1 VSATA
6 PISVIDKMRG
16 KDNAQHISARMTFK
30 EPKTDKTHS
39 PKSVGNITAGRLEL
53 LFSLYR
59 LLSNSYTHIVMTR
72 HPRSFF
78 TLYRL
83 TDRPYALLCVVCFAE
98 VISMLSFAAWPLFL
112 VKLQPLWGLSNFS
125 VGWVSGAYF
134 IGYVFAT
141 PVLVGLTDRYD
152 AKYIYI
158 LSTLIAAVG
167 AFGFALTAQGF
178 WSAAFYWG
186 LVGAGLAGTYM
197 PGLQILNARLD
208 DDHRLRLLPYYT
220 SAFGIGTGLSFFV
233 MGWLYSYATWTSAF
247 IYAGLG
253 SLSTGAIS
261 QRRDP
266 ATACE
271 ECD

>member
-1 VSATA
+1 
-6 PISVIDKMRG
+6 
-16 KDNAQHISARMTFK
+16 
-30 EPKTDKTHS
+30 
-39 PKSVGNITAGRLEL
+39 
-53 LFSLYR
+53 
-59 LLSNSYTHIVMTR
+59 MTR

-78 TLYRL
+78 TLYHL

-158 LSTLIAAVG
+158 FSTLIAAVG

-178 WSAAFYWG
+178 WSAAFCWG

-233 MGWLYSYATWTSAF
+233 MGWLYSYADWTSAF
-247 IYAGLG
+247 IYAGFG
-253 SLSTGAIS
+253 SLSTGLLVSAVIRPQPVKNES
-261 QRRDP
+261 DVLRRHPLDFRP
-266 ATACE
+266 AFRNAAAMRYILSYGAHNFE
-271 ECD
+271 LFAFRGWLFAYLVFAKIHFI